1 MAEYFPH
8 FSCALDVGTPQNA
21 ARALDL
27 YNTLSTEG
35 ASEEPPPEGY
45 LLSIEPEHEGTK
57 LWMRDDITGEPER
70 LIQSVKRCAVGCDSG
85 DYIFTPFGHLADG
98 IPMTPICRQT
108 PAMRRFSCALSRAG
122 KLNDPAMR
130 SPMAPVSILHSALPS
145 GRALFYASF
154 REREGSGDG
163 MSPGGSRESACRAL
177 PFPLSRGYPHDH
189 PVARGRRARCS
200 CAQHSFRRSR
210 FARPSRTWRP
220 YRYIAASRCDGGR
233 VRRL

>member
-145 GRALFYASF
+145 GRALFLCQLSRARARARGQRGRDESGRF
-154 REREGSGDG
+154 ERERL
-163 MSPGGSRESACRAL
+163 PGFAVPAL
-177 PFPLSRGYPHDH
+177 PRISP
-189 PVARGRRARCS
+189 
-200 CAQHSFRRSR
+200 
-210 FARPSRTWRP
+210 
-220 YRYIAASRCDGGR
+220 
-233 VRRL
+233 